1 MKTIR
6 TWLLT
11 AGMVLALGGVA
22 GANALSTPF
31 MVANGI
37 ASQLVCTITNVSSR
51 VIHVSAFTVFD
62 AAGNPHDLGPFDLRP
77 NESKESGIGL
87 REAYCTWTIAGSKN
101 DVRTGINVFDGVDF
115 IAHGNG
121 S

>member
-1 MKTIR
+1 MRTIE
-6 TWLLT
+6 TLLLT
-11 AGMVLALGGVA
+11 TAMVLTLGA
-22 GANALSTPF
+22 AACAASLSTPF

-37 ASQLVCTITNVSSR
+37 SAQLVCTITNVSSR
-51 VIHVSAFTVFD
+51 VQHVSAFTVFD
-62 AAGNPHDLGPFDLRP
+62 ATGNPHDLGPFDLRP
-77 NESKESGIGL
+77 SESKESGIGL
-87 REAYCTWTIAGSKN
+87 REAYCTWTISGSKN

>member
-1 MKTIR
+1 
-6 TWLLT
+6 
-11 AGMVLALGGVA
+11 MVLTLGGAA
-22 GANALSTPF
+22 GATSLSTPF
-31 MVANGI
+31 MVGDGI
-37 ASQLVCTITNVSSR
+37 STQLVCTITNVSTR

-62 AAGNPHDLGPFDLRP
+62 ATGNPHDLGPFDLRP

-87 REAYCTWTIAGSKN
+87 QEAYCTWTISGSKN
-101 DVRTGINVFDGVDF
+101 DVRTGINVFDGVNF

>member
-6 TWLLT
+6 TLLLT
-11 AGMVLALGGVA
+11 AGMVLTLGGAA
-22 GANALSTPF
+22 GATSLSTPF
-31 MVANGI
+31 MVGDG
-37 ASQLVCTITNVSSR
+37 VSTR
-51 VIHVSAFTVFD
+51 VIRVSAFTVFD
-62 AAGNPHDLGPFDLRP
+62 ATGNPHDLGPFDLRP

-87 REAYCTWTIAGSKN
+87 QEAYCTWTISGSKN
-101 DVRTGINVFDGVDF
+101 DVRTGINVFDGVNF